1 MEMEVEEV
9 AWAVAA
15 MVKAGVVELVAM
27 ETVVQWEEL
36 ADTAV
41 AVMVELVAMVV
52 VAMEAVVTHS
62 TRRSRCMQ
70 PRWQLHHHP
79 DT

>member
-1 MEMEVEEV
+1 MEVEKV

-27 ETVVQWEEL
+27 ET
-36 ADTAV
+36 
-41 AVMVELVAMVV
+41 
-52 VAMEAVVTHS
+52 VVTHS

>member
-1 MEMEVEEV
+1 MEVEEV

-15 MVKAGVVELVAM
+15 MVKVGVVELVAM

-52 VAMEAVVTHS
+52 AMEAVVTHNI
-62 TRRSRCMQ
+62 RRSRCMQ

>member
-15 MVKAGVVELVAM
+15 MVKVGV
-27 ETVVQWEEL
+27 
-36 ADTAV
+36 
-41 AVMVELVAMVV
+41 VELVAMVV